1 MNKLELILA
10 SGSPR
15 RRQLLQEAGYQFRTL
30 PARDGVEERAEGLGI
45 CSNCGPATLVTDL
58 ATAKGTDVVEQ
69 LLTSQQGNQL
79 VVLAADTVAE
89 CDGHILGKPVDHE
102 HARLMMS
109 HLSGRKHQVFTGV
122 FLAKLIEDKPS
133 NPIQF
138 AVETTL
144 SMDKLSESWID
155 KYVQSEKWQG
165 KAGGFGYQDGLE
177 FVHISQG
184 SESNVVGLPMEEVT
198 KQLSALGVTPA

>member
-15 RRQLLQEAGYQFRTL
+15 RQQLLQEAGYRFRVL
-30 PARDGVEERAEGLGI
+30 PARDGVEEQAEGRGL

-58 ATAKGTDVVEQ
+58 ATAKGTDVVDQ
-69 LLTSQQGNQL
+69 LLATQQASQL

-109 HLSGRKHQVFTGV
+109 HLSGRKHRVYTGV
-122 FLAKLIEDKPS
+122 FLIKLTQDETS
-133 NPIQF
+133 SPIQF

-144 SMDKLSESWID
+144 SMDKLSDSWID
-155 KYVQSEKWQG
+155 EYVESEKWQG
-165 KAGGFGYQDGLE
+165 KAGGFGYQDGLG
-177 FVHISQG
+177 FVHIDQG

-198 KQLSALGVTPA
+198 KQLSALGVSPV